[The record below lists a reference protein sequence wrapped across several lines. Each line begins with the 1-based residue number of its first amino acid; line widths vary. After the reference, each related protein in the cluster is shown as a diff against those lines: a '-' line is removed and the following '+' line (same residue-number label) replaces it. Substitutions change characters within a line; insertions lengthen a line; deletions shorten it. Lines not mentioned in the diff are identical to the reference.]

1 MLKGKTVLLG
11 VTGGIAAYKAA
22 ALASALVKQHACVE
36 VIMTA
41 HATEFIAPLTFEQL
55 TGNRC
60 MVDTFDRNFAHQV
73 EHIALADRTDLVMI
87 APATANVCGK
97 LAHGLA
103 DDMLTT
109 TVLACTC
116 PKVIAPAMNTKMFEN
131 PVTQDNLDTLRRY
144 GWEVIAP
151 ASGRLACGAVG
162 AGKLPEPELLL
173 QHILRKIALPHD
185 LEGKRVLVTAGP
197 TQEALDPVRYL
208 TNHSTGKMGYALA
221 RMAMLRG
228 AQVVL
233 VTGPAAVAPP
243 PFVEVVPVVSA
254 QDMFEAVSARQD
266 WADFIFKAAAVADYT
281 PAQYAG
287 DKLKKKDSD
296 LSIPLNRTQDILKHL
311 GEHRR
316 AGQVLCGFSMETQN
330 MVENSRAKL
339 EKKNLDMIC
348 ANNLKVAGA
357 GFGADT
363 NVMTVITRE
372 GMEELPLMSKEEA
385 AGRILDIAMGLMVK

>member
-131 PVTQDNLDTLRRY
+131 PVTQDNLETLRRY

-151 ASGRLACGAVG
+151 DSGRLACGAVG
-162 AGKLPEPELLL
+162 AGKLPEPEDIL
-173 QHILRKIALPHD
+173 QHILRAAALPHD
-185 LEGKRVLVTAGP
+185 LAGKRVLVTAGP

-233 VTGPAAVAPP
+233 DISSRRMPELLRFKPLLIKP
-243 PFVEVVPVVSA
+243 NDEEVREIWGRSLTSLEDVVSTMVLLHGQGA
-254 QDMFEAVSARQD
+254 RNVLLTLGDKGMLFSDGVGLWYCDAPKVKLVSSAC
-266 WADFIFKAAAVADYT
+266 
-281 PAQYAG
+281 AG
-287 DKLKKKDSD
+287 DSCLAAFLSEWLGGGELETAMKKGSATGAD
-296 LSIPLNRTQDILKHL
+296 
-311 GEHRR
+311 
-316 AGQVLCGFSMETQN
+316 
-330 MVENSRAKL
+330 
-339 EKKNLDMIC
+339 
-348 ANNLKVAGA
+348 VAGSN
-357 GFGADT
+357 GIGDLLR
-363 NVMTVITRE
+363 VSEYMQCLTVR
-372 GMEELPLMSKEEA
+372 KV
-385 AGRILDIAMGLMVK
+385 R